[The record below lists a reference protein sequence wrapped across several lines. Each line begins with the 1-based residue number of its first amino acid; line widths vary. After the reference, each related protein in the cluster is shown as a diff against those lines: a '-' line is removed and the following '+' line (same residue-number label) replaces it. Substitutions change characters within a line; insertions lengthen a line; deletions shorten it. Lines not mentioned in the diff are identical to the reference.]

1 MRPDPVC
8 PCVRWGRREPWC
20 EAVGPPVR
28 LEGTAI
34 LCLSPT
40 FPASPPPSKG
50 RALADGPLIHSAATL
65 RLITSSL
72 GDQRQK
78 PSDGNGYDEMAQ
90 ILWQTSAHDPAR
102 SCHWN

>member
-1 MRPDPVC
+1 MLPDPVC
-8 PCVRWGRREPWC
+8 PCVRWGKRELWC
-20 EAVGPPVR
+20 EAVDPPVR

-34 LCLSPT
+34 LRLSPT

-50 RALADGPLIHSAATL
+50 HALADGPLIYSAAML

-72 GDQRQK
+72 GDGRQK

-102 SCHWN
+102 SWRRN